1 MQLWMWKGTLT
12 YHEMVDFFLEFEFEV
27 VYEMEL

>member
-1 MQLWMWKGTLT
+1 MDVKGTLT
-12 YHEMVDFFLEFEFEV
+12 YHEMVDFLLEFEFEV